1 MSFLRTAKNKKAV
14 TPDYTGLQLQTSV
27 NTLPVP
33 IVWGQNKVA
42 ANVLW
47 YQNFKAIPQYSKSGG
62 GKGGVFS
69 SKGSVTSYNYTAD
82 IIMGL
87 AEGPISGM
95 GIIWRDQSTYTL
107 SQLSL
112 TLFNGTTPQTVWGYL
127 NASYANQALAYQGTA
142 YVCAASYSLGDAA
155 DIGNHNFEIIGI
167 LAGSG
172 INGIDADPAQ
182 VISDFLINPQYGLGF
197 DGASIN
203 ASTLFGASG
212 DSSLQTYCRAMGICF
227 SPALTDQEQASSI
240 LTRWLQL
247 LNCAAVWS
255 GGQLKFIPYGD
266 ASVTGNGY
274 TFNPNLAPV
283 YNLTD
288 HDFVA
293 AKGNDDPVL
302 VSRLDPFS
310 LPTIQRLEVS
320 ARTNE
325 YGMQTVEAR
334 DQSQIELY
342 GPLVGSTVTA
352 HEICDPSLV
361 GSIVAQAIL
370 QRGLYVR
377 TSFTFKLSWE
387 YCLLD
392 PMDVVAINDA
402 NLGLSDYTVRITAI
416 EEDDNGILTVTA
428 EEMTIGVSTPCL
440 YPTQIPAGA
449 SLNQGVV
456 PDLVNTPLIYEP
468 PSALT
473 GGVPQIWVGASG
485 GAGGAAD
492 PNWGGA
498 YVWVSTDGTTYTQ
511 VATIDQPM
519 RQGFLRGSIS
529 AVSGWDT
536 ANTLGVNLG
545 ESGGQLDGTTQASA
559 QQGATLT
566 LVDNELLAYETA
578 TLTGMY
584 EYSLNGLQRGM
595 YGTTPSPHTIN
606 GSFSRLDEAIV
617 KYDLP
622 ANYIGQAL
630 YVKMQSFNVFYS
642 GLQSL
647 ANCVPYKFTPSGV
660 GAADPILVQLE
671 GGLPVDLGQVTVA
684 VAVSGDVGAVKS
696 AVLDGVDLGVAR

>member
-1 MSFLRTAKNKKAV
+1 MSFLRTAKSKTPV

-33 IVWGQNKVA
+33 IVWGQNKLA

-47 YQNFKAIPQYSKSGG
+47 YQNFKAVPQYSKSSGKGGLFG
-62 GKGGVFS
+62 GKGPVE
-69 SKGSVTSYNYTAD
+69 SYNYTAD
-82 IIMGL
+82 LIMGL
-87 AEGPISGM
+87 AEGPIGGM

-107 SQLSL
+107 ASLGL

-127 NASYANQALAYQGTA
+127 NAAYPTQELAYQGTA
-142 YVCAASYSLGDAA
+142 YVCAANYPLGDAA
-155 DIGNHNFEIIGI
+155 NIGNHNFEVIGI

-172 INGIDADPAQ
+172 INGIDADPAE

-197 DGASIN
+197 NGASID
-203 ASTLFGASG
+203 ASTLFGVSG

-255 GGQLKFIPYGD
+255 GGMLKFIPYGD

-274 TFNPNLAPV
+274 TFTPNLTAA

-288 HDFVA
+288 NDFVS

-302 VSRLDPFS
+302 VARLDPFS
-310 LPTIQRLEVS
+310 LPTIQRIEVS
-320 ARTNE
+320 ARTNQ

-342 GPLVGSTVTA
+342 GPLVGSTITA
-352 HEICDPSLV
+352 HEICDPTLV
-361 GSIVAQAIL
+361 GAIVVQAIL

-377 TSFTFKLSWE
+377 ASFTFKLSWE
-387 YCLLD
+387 HCLLD
-392 PMDVVAINDA
+392 PMDIVTINDA
-402 NLGLSDYTVRITAI
+402 NLGLSSCRVRIVSI
-416 EEDDNGILTVTA
+416 EEDDSGILTVAA
-428 EEMTIGVSTPCL
+428 EEMIIGVSTPSL
-440 YPTQIPAGA
+440 YPTQIPAGT
-449 SLNQGVV
+449 SLNQGIV

-468 PSALT
+468 PAALT

-485 GAGGAAD
+485 GSGGVAD

-498 YVWVSTDGTTYTQ
+498 YVWISTDGVTYTQ
-511 VATIDQPM
+511 VATINQPM
-519 RQGFLRGSIS
+519 RQGFLPVGIS

-536 ANTLGVNLG
+536 VNTLAVNLT
-545 ESGGQLDGTTQASA
+545 ESDGQLDGTTAASA
-559 QQGATLT
+559 QQGVTLA
-566 LVDNELLAYETA
+566 LVDNELIAYETA
-578 TLTGMY
+578 TLTALY
-584 EYSLNGLQRGM
+584 QYNLTGLQRGM
-595 YGTTPSPHTIN
+595 YGTASAFHTTN
-606 GSFSRLDEAIV
+606 APFSRLDEAVV

-630 YVKMQSFNVFYS
+630 FLKAQSFNIFYS

-647 ANCVPYKFTPSGV
+647 ATCVAYKFTPTGAGV
-660 GAADPILVQLE
+660 ADPVLVQLAT
-671 GGLPVDLGQVTVA
+671 GLPIDFGQVNVA
-684 VAVSGDVGAVKS
+684 RAVSGDLGALTG
-696 AVLDGVDLGVAR
+696 AVLDGVDLGVA